1 MEYHG
6 AEILFQ
12 TCNVQSLEVVAAPT
26 LLVSNRS
33 AHFLQH
39 RIPFPGGGVRFA
51 RQRGFIRRRP

>member
-39 RIPFPGGGVRFA
+39 RIPFPGGGGTLR
-51 RQRGFIRRRP
+51 